1 VDSVSEATLRD
12 SLERFKAISQRLAHL
27 IGATVDGW
35 DPAQKALQ
43 AAFPGITLVECHLH
57 ALLKLGQYLLLQ
69 RNVAFDR
76 IGQKQKGMVSF
87 SINQ

>member
-1 VDSVSEATLRD
+1 MPVPDFQTLMFPFLKFAD
-12 SLERFKAISQRLAHL
+12 DGQDHSISQVL
-27 IGATVDGW
+27 D
-35 DPAQKALQ
+35 
-43 AAFPGITLVECHLH
+43 
-57 ALLKLGQYLLLQ
+57 ALLCNLDYLMKSETNCSLVLQ